1 MENFN
6 VFGLLNDTGISWNL
20 SLLYEH
26 FLPFDVAC
34 ISCIPLSIY
43 RQVDKRIQHFTKNG
57 LYSVKSGYHLLVQL
71 DSNLAQFVVPS
82 PWKKVWNLYIPPM
95 VKNFFW
101 RALIDILPSKMSLV
115 AKGIDI
121 ALGCRLCGVEEDIKY
136 TFVR

>member
-1 MENFN
+1 M
-6 VFGLLNDTGISWNL
+6 
-20 SLLYEH
+20 
-26 FLPFDVAC
+26 
-34 ISCIPLSIY
+34 
-43 RQVDKRIQHFTKNG
+43 
-57 LYSVKSGYHLLVQL
+57 
-71 DSNLAQFVVPS
+71 
-82 PWKKVWNLYIPPM
+82 WNLYIPPM